1 MRESRTHDLG
11 LEVDVRAFG
20 AADVVVGLLLCEL
33 EPASE
38 HSTFDQRLPQR
49 AAQRRE
55 EEGSDARLERV
66 PVRLERLV
74 REARAD
80 LADHLVR
87 AAVGVVAR
95 EVERAVHVGALA
107 LAVVAA
113 DDDEVERVADALQVV
128 LLELRTFEPINYES
142 VSTALTRRAG
152 TQRRSD
158 DDAP

>member
-1 MRESRTHDLG
+1 MP
-11 LEVDVRAFG
+11 AAANG
-20 AADVVVGLLLCEL
+20 A
-33 EPASE
+33 S
-38 HSTFDQRLPQR
+38 QRV
-49 AAQRRE
+49 
-55 EEGSDARLERV
+55 EGEKGVDARLERV

-95 EVERAVHVGALA
+95 EVERAVDVGALA

-128 LLELRTFEPINYES
+128 LLELCAP
-142 VSTALTRRAG
+142 
-152 TQRRSD
+152 QR
-158 DDAP
+158 